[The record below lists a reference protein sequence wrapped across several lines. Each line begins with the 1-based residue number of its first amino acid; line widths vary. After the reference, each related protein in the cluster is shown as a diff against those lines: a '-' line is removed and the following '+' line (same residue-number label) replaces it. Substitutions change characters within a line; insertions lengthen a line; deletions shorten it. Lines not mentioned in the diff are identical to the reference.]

1 MKILLL
7 ALLPCVS
14 YAADCEKQSAEQR
27 QQEYKLQSNY
37 LQQVP
42 VAQWGEYLEATNALI
57 EERYVQRVEECQ
69 YAKDK

>member
-7 ALLPCVS
+7 ALLPCIS

-57 EERYVQRVEECQ
+57 EERYAQRVEECQ
-69 YAKDK
+69 HAKDK